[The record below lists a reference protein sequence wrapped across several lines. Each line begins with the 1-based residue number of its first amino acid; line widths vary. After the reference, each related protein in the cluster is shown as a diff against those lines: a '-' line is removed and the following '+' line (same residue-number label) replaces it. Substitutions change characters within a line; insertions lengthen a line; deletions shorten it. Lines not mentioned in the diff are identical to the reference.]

1 MYHDNSKRITP
12 MSLSAIIAIL
22 VSIESSGN
30 DLAIGDGGA
39 ARGPLQIHKSVVED
53 VNRISGKHFQWRRMT
68 NRAEATQVATI
79 YLSHYATEARLGHKP
94 SAEEVA
100 RIWNGGPNGYRR
112 TATDGYARKFKA
124 IAGK

>member
-1 MYHDNSKRITP
+1 MYHNTKKRIT

-22 VSIESSGN
+22 VSIESNGN

-53 VNRISGKHFQWRRMT
+53 VNRISGRKFQWKRMT

-94 SAEEVA
+94 TGEDVA
-100 RIWNGGPNGYRR
+100 RIWNGGPNGYKR
-112 TATDGYARKFKA
+112 TATDGYALKFKA
-124 IAGK
+124 RAGK